1 MAPDVYGAAP
11 GGRGRRAG
19 SGTTRTQTAI
29 QKPRGSSGP
38 AGTWTAGAATRVE
51 RPATPGTAFRAGLRT
66 PAQLL
71 ALQRS
76 VGNRVTSATLKANPA
91 NPANPVT
98 ASRSIAVDVTV
109 QRTVTEADRAW
120 ARTTNTSVEQVQDA
134 VTAAQ
139 REVNTDATA
148 ASAALK
154 VVQTEYTH
162 FEERYWHAVSRF
174 TRGVEA
180 AQAREQQLRDS
191 IQTTVELALFGVT
204 GPWTAASVAASTTV
218 TTMEETYKYFEAVQ
232 NAASVVDTA
241 FPGAGQPSAAPRP
254 GPSPDIDWS
263 AALSTAISILDETVK
278 QHGQLTDMSA
288 ACIRH
293 IRFLG
298 DVRNGSFAGENPAQ
312 TPEGLAATR
321 LAENIARVTTA
332 LGTLGGGSISEP
344 AVTFKDAAV
353 PLLQAK
359 SDRDLEQE
367 LAIRWIGGLSWDQL
381 DEIDT
386 ADDYFISIGLI
397 DGRGNRLALDTG
409 WWDDPEELIYYLAR
423 TERRAMQLVGDT
435 VDWMGA
441 FLRTPIE
448 LPFEVRGPFGSRVC
462 PVPPPFL
469 GQIRDS
475 RGTLWRAEAPGHT
488 SREDGGYVRVT
499 SYTIDRENRTGWQSW
514 GRSEVEQMEAE
525 VTFRVTPVG
534 ETGGGA
540 GPLLPS
546 IHAPDD

>member
-1 MAPDVYGAAP
+1 
-11 GGRGRRAG
+11 
-19 SGTTRTQTAI
+19 
-29 QKPRGSSGP
+29 
-38 AGTWTAGAATRVE
+38 
-51 RPATPGTAFRAGLRT
+51 L
-66 PAQLL
+66 
-71 ALQRS
+71 
-76 VGNRVTSATLKANPA
+76 VGNRATSATLAANPA
-91 NPANPVT
+91 NPAAPAT
-98 ASRSIAVDVTV
+98 RSRSVAAADVTV

-120 ARTTNTSVEQVQDA
+120 AQTTNASVEQVQDA

-139 REVNTDATA
+139 RKVNTDATA

-154 VVQTEYTH
+154 IVQTEYAH
-162 FEERYWHAVSRF
+162 FERRYWNAVGRF

-204 GPWTAASVAASTTV
+204 GPWTAASVAASKTV
-218 TTMEETYKYFEAVQ
+218 KAMEETYKYFEAVQ
-232 NAASVVDTA
+232 NTLSVLDTA
-241 FPGAGQPSAAPRP
+241 FPGAAQPSAAPQP

-278 QHGQLTDMSA
+278 QHGRLTDMSA

-298 DVRNGSFAGENPAQ
+298 GVRNGSFAGENPAQ
-312 TPEGLAATR
+312 TIEGLAATR
-321 LAENIARVTTA
+321 LAENVVRVTTD

-359 SDRDLEQE
+359 SNRDLEQE

-441 FLRTPIE
+441 FVRTPIE
-448 LPFEVRGPFGSRVC
+448 LPFEVRGSGPFARRFC

-469 GQIRDS
+469 GMIRDS
-475 RGTLWRAEAPGHT
+475 HGALWRAEAPGRT

-499 SYTIDRENRTGWQSW
+499 GYTIDRENRTGWESW
-514 GRSEVEQMEAE
+514 GRSEVQQMEAE
-525 VTFRVTPVG
+525 VTFRVTPIG

-546 IHAPDD
+546 FHAPDD